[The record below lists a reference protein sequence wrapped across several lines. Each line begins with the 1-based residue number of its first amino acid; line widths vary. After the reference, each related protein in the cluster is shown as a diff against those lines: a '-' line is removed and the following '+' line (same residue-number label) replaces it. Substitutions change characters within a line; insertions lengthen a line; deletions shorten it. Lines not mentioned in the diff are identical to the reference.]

1 MRGNKS
7 QPFSSVWAVECL
19 SFWVKIQFFRKK
31 AGYSQ
36 YQLAEKAE
44 LSETT
49 IGHLESQA
57 DYGLSVV
64 ALFRIAKA
72 LNVGPDQLLKF
83 D

>member
-1 MRGNKS
+1 MPIARKTYSEDEKEFIRNIG
-7 QPFSSVWAVECL
+7 F
-19 SFWVKIQFFRKK
+19 KIQFFRKK

-57 DYGLSVV
+57 AYGLSVV

-72 LNVGPDQLLKF
+72 LNIAPDKLLKF

>member
-1 MRGNKS
+1 MPIARKTYSDEEKEFVRNIG
-7 QPFSSVWAVECL
+7 F
-19 SFWVKIQFFRKK
+19 KIQFFRKK

-72 LNVGPDQLLKF
+72 LNVGPDQMLKF

>member
-1 MRGNKS
+1 MPIARKTYS
-7 QPFSSVWAVECL
+7 EEEREF
-19 SFWVKIQFFRKK
+19 VKNIGFRIQFFRKK
-31 AGYSQ
+31 ARLSQ
-36 YQLAEKAE
+36 YQLAESAE

-57 DYGLSVV
+57 SYGLSVV

-72 LNVGPDQLLKF
+72 LQVGPDQLLKF